1 METHIT
7 AGRLAGGIGL
17 ILRRGHHA
25 ALRKRL
31 PRCCRKLMIM
41 ATQTALTLD
50 QFLALPDTED
60 GTHYELSEGAL
71 ITLPP
76 PGYRHGVIEAN
87 IAGIL
92 HGTLD
97 RKKYIIAGGD
107 AGFILNEDPHSA
119 TVRGAD
125 VAVNKRETI
134 GTIPET
140 GYLAQAPLVAVEVV
154 SPGNSATDLERKVSQ
169 YLSAGSMEV
178 WLLYPDTQRLHVYL
192 QGTREIKIYQAGE
205 SFTSVLG
212 CEFPVAPFFE
222 I

>member
-1 METHIT
+1 
-7 AGRLAGGIGL
+7 
-17 ILRRGHHA
+17 
-25 ALRKRL
+25 
-31 PRCCRKLMIM
+31 M

-50 QFLALPDTED
+50 QFLALPETED
-60 GTHYELSEGAL
+60 GTHYELSEGEL
-71 ITLPP
+71 ITLPA
-76 PGYRHGVIEAN
+76 PGYRHGAIISKAVQ
-87 IAGIL
+87 IL
-92 HGTLD
+92 AAALGP
-97 RKKYIIAGGD
+97 KKYIVVCGD
-107 AGFILNEDPHSA
+107 AGFLLKADPHSA
-119 TVRGAD
+119 TVRGTD

-205 SFTSVLG
+205 SFASVLG

>member
-1 METHIT
+1 
-7 AGRLAGGIGL
+7 
-17 ILRRGHHA
+17 
-25 ALRKRL
+25 
-31 PRCCRKLMIM
+31 M
-41 ATQTALTLD
+41 ATQTALTLN
-50 QFLALPDTED
+50 QFLALPETED
-60 GTHYELSEGAL
+60 GTHHELSEGEL

-76 PGYRHGVIEAN
+76 PGYSHGVIVMN
-87 IAGIL
+87 VGGIFRAK
-92 HGTLD
+92 LD
-97 RKKYIIAGGD
+97 RKKFIITGGD
-107 AGFILNEDPHSA
+107 AGFILKEDPHSA

-154 SPGNSATDLERKVSQ
+154 SPSNTATDLERKVSQ

-192 QGTREIKIYQAGE
+192 HGTREIKIYQAGE
-205 SFTSVLG
+205 SFASVLG

>member
-1 METHIT
+1 
-7 AGRLAGGIGL
+7 
-17 ILRRGHHA
+17 
-25 ALRKRL
+25 
-31 PRCCRKLMIM
+31 M

-50 QFLALPDTED
+50 QFLALPETED
-60 GTHYELSEGAL
+60 GTHYELSEGEL

-92 HGTLD
+92 RAKLD

-107 AGFILNEDPHSA
+107 AGFILKSEPGSA

-140 GYLAQAPLVAVEVV
+140 GYLAQAPLLAVEVV
-154 SPGNSATDLERKVSQ
+154 SPSNTAMDMERKVSQ
-169 YLSAGSMEV
+169 YLSAGTLEV

-192 QGTREIKIYQAGE
+192 HGTSEAKIYQHFE
-205 SFTSVLG
+205 SFASVLG
-212 CEFPVAPFFE
+212 SDFQVAPFFE